1 MKKITKEQYEFA
13 QKRVEELLPLVDAN
27 IPANDPKA
35 IELVLMSE
43 VIIGYE
49 KEHYPIEKP
58 TLADILELAIKEKGI
73 GKSELAR
80 QIGVS
85 PSRVSDYLSGHSLP
99 TLPIAALISRVLNI
113 SPEAILSACQNKK
126 YND

>member
-13 QKRVEELLPLVDAN
+13 KNKVEELLPLVHDN
-27 IPANDPKA
+27 VPANDPKV

-43 VIIGYE
+43 IVIAYE
-49 KEHYPIEKP
+49 EEYYPIEKP
-58 TLADILELAIKEKGI
+58 TLADIMELAIEEKGI

-85 PSRVSDYLSGHSLP
+85 PSRVSDYLSGRSLP
-99 TLPIAALISRVLNI
+99 TLPIAALISKVLGI
-113 SPEAILSACQNKK
+113 SPETILSVC
-126 YND
+126 

>member
-13 QKRVEELLPLVDAN
+13 QKKVEELLPVVSDDT
-27 IPANDPKA
+27 PANDPAA
-35 IELVLMSE
+35 IELILMSE
-43 VIIGYE
+43 VVIAYE

-58 TLADILELAIKEKGI
+58 TLADLIGLAIEEKGM

-85 PSRVSDYLSGHSLP
+85 PSRVSDYLAGRSLP
-99 TLPIAALISRVLNI
+99 TLPIAALISRVLGI
-113 SPEAILSACQNKK
+113 PAETIFSVC
-126 YND
+126 

>member
-1 MKKITKEQYEFA
+1 MNNRITKEKYEFA
-13 QKRVEELLPLVDAN
+13 QNRIEELLPLVHDDT
-27 IPANDPKA
+27 PVNDPKA
-35 IELVLMSE
+35 VELALMSDV
-43 VIIGYE
+43 VIAYE

-58 TLADILELAIKEKGI
+58 TLADILELAIEEKGI

-85 PSRVSDYLSGHSLP
+85 PSRVSDYLSGRSLP

-113 SPEAILSACQNKK
+113 SPEAILSVC
-126 YND
+126 

>member
-1 MKKITKEQYEFA
+1 MNNRITKEKYEFA
-13 QKRVEELLPLVDAN
+13 QNRIEELLPLVHDDT
-27 IPANDPKA
+27 PVNDPKA
-35 IELVLMSE
+35 VELALMSDV
-43 VIIGYE
+43 VIAYE

-58 TLADILELAIKEKGI
+58 TLADILELAIEEKGI

-85 PSRVSDYLSGHSLP
+85 PSRVSDYLSGRSLP

-113 SPEAILSACQNKK
+113 SPEAILSAC
-126 YND
+126 